1 MAKKDKG
8 KKKTAAAE
16 AKVEVPVNAA
26 PVEQGMTA
34 FRNPSKF
41 R

>member
-8 KKKTAAAE
+8 KKKTAAAG
-16 AKVEVPVNAA
+16 ARVEVPVEET
-26 PVEQGMTA
+26 PVTQGMHT
-34 FRNPSKF
+34 FRKTSKF